1 MASQEAPITKFW
13 EPWSYYYYWLHFTM
27 EHSNSSKQF
36 RREMAGVRKTSDSQ
50 LSLKD
55 WRLSLSNGLTG

>member
-1 MASQEAPITKFW
+1 
-13 EPWSYYYYWLHFTM
+13 M